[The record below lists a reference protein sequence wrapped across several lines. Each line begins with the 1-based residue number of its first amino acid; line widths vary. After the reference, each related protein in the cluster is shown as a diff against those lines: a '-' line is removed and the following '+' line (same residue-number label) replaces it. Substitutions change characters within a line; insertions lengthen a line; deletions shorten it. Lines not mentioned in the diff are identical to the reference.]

1 MINTPVQ
8 FLIITKKK
16 KSLQRILIPKYK
28 EKSIWNHPIEKFQEL
43 KNFIK
48 PKKEK
53 KGVRTLKSTRMT
65 NQAYIIIW

>member
-1 MINTPVQ
+1 MINTPCP
-8 FLIITKKK
+8 IPNNNKKK
-16 KSLQRILIPKYK
+16 KKKILIPKYK

-65 NQAYIIIW
+65 KRAYIIIW